1 MAVFLYLSQKYLDYV
16 SLVYSRKLITFAES
30 KLTKMSAESF
40 TFKQFLV
47 RQEHT
52 AMKVGTDGVL
62 LGAWA
67 QGGSRIL
74 DVGTGTGLIALMMA
88 QRFPDAKVVGIDIDG
103 EACMQAKE
111 NISASKFSIRV
122 EVMNVFLQELEVEE
136 CFDSI
141 VSNPPFFID
150 SLHAPD
156 ERRTIAR
163 HNDTLPFGDLM
174 SHSARLLSQEGV
186 LSVVAPADLAGHLIG
201 EAALAGLFLQRKIMV
216 KTTPR
221 KVAKRCLLAFGK
233 HSADNFENV
242 EVCLLDTEGN
252 RSEWYDNITKDFYL

>member
-1 MAVFLYLSQKYLDYV
+1 MTKLGCSQ
-16 SLVYSRKLITFAES
+16 KLITFAES
-30 KLTKMSAESF
+30 KNTKMSAESF
-40 TFKQFLV
+40 TFKQFVV

-67 QGGSRIL
+67 QGGRRIL

-88 QRFPDAKVVGIDIDG
+88 QRFPDANVVGIDIDN
-103 EACMQAKE
+103 EACMQARE
-111 NISASKFSIRV
+111 NVGASRFSSRV
-122 EVMNVFLQELEVEE
+122 EVMNVYLQELDGEGR
-136 CFDSI
+136 FDSI

-174 SHSARLLSQEGV
+174 NHSARLLAQEGV
-186 LSVVAPADLAGHLIG
+186 LSLVVPADLAGHLIG
-201 EAALAGLFLQRKIMV
+201 EAALAGLFLQRKVMV

-233 HSADNFENV
+233 HSADNFENL
-242 EVCLLDTEGN
+242 EVCLQNVEGN
-252 RSEWYDNITKDFYL
+252 RSEWYDKITKDFYL